1 MPAALKDPS
10 YDPSNFF
17 QVVEDRLLD
26 RAGMGSTPDEG
37 DGRRVEGDHA
47 VGVDGSLENQKP
59 LPSLGL

>member
-1 MPAALKDPS
+1 
-10 YDPSNFF
+10 
-17 QVVEDRLLD
+17 
-26 RAGMGSTPDEG
+26 MGSTPDER